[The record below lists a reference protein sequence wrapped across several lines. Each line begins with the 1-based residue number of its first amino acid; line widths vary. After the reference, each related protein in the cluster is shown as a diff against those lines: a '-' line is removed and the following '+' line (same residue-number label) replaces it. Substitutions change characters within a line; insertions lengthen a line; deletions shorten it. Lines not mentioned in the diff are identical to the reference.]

1 MEALFLSFLN
11 SKQYVLIEHTLTYVL
26 AVVFQEALLFKENMA
41 HLSGGGRF
49 FNATF
54 QVSACTVA
62 GCGPWSQPVLVMPAS
77 GQ

>member
-1 MEALFLSFLN
+1 M
-11 SKQYVLIEHTLTYVL
+11 
-26 AVVFQEALLFKENMA
+26 QEALLFKENVA

-62 GCGPWSQPVLVMPAS
+62 GCGPWSQPVLVMPTS
-77 GQ
+77 GNHANLSDRIIQRVIYKMI